1 MAHDDKFA
9 EQDERK
15 NRRFSVSAN
24 RGNASHRIR
33 YVESGGAAIDT
44 EECTFCQ
51 ALPDAERKGAVSK
64 TEVTKGQHP
73 K

>member
-1 MAHDDKFA
+1 MTHGDKIS
-9 EQDERK
+9 EQDKRK
-15 NRRFSVSAN
+15 DRRFSVSAN

-51 ALPDAERKGAVSK
+51 ALPDAERKGEVAK
-64 TEVTKGQHP
+64 TEVTKSHHP
-73 K
+73 D

>member
-1 MAHDDKFA
+1 MSHNDRLSDQEK
-9 EQDERK
+9 RK
-15 NRRFSVSAN
+15 DRRFSVSAN

-51 ALPDAERKGAVSK
+51 ALPDLEREGEVAK
-64 TEVTKGQHP
+64 TEVAKSHHP